1 MYEYISGPVAEVAP
15 AYAVIDAG
23 GVGYYLPISLETFSA
38 IEHTETARLYV
49 HYVVRED
56 AQLLYGFATKT
67 ERELFRHLISV
78 SGVGGNTARMIL
90 STYSPREL
98 QGIIT
103 SGNAVLLKNVKGL
116 GLKTAQKIIVEL
128 TGKLTAL
135 GAGGGAPRGDRRGPL
150 GAGHARLCQNC
161 RREGSSRHSA
171 RKSGGFGRGFGANG
185 LKKPMKSLFSSTKSN
200 NSPPR
205 LFGLVRYLLY
215 LCTRYL
221 ILLIYGRTNPSWLYR
236 YPARGVR
243 LCLPDRCRRHISEA
257 TANSTSQKSPER
269 LLSVA

>member
-23 GVGYYLPISLETFSA
+23 GVGYYLHISLETFSA

-128 TGKLTAL
+128 SGKLTGLGDADAAL
-135 GAGGGAPRGDRRGPL
+135 PAAGNAR

-215 LCTRYL
+215 LRTRYL

>member
-23 GVGYYLPISLETFSA
+23 GVGYYLHISLETFSA

-103 SGNAVLLKNVKGL
+103 AGNAVRWSCSALP
-116 GLKTAQKIIVEL
+116 
-128 TGKLTAL
+128 KL
-135 GAGGGAPRGDRRGPL
+135 
-150 GAGHARLCQNC
+150 
-161 RREGSSRHSA
+161 
-171 RKSGGFGRGFGANG
+171 
-185 LKKPMKSLFSSTKSN
+185 
-200 NSPPR
+200 PPR
-205 LFGLVRYLLY
+205 RLFAAFCAKIRGLRSRIW
-215 LCTRYL
+215 CE
-221 ILLIYGRTNPSWLYR
+221 W
-236 YPARGVR
+236 A
-243 LCLPDRCRRHISEA
+243 
-257 TANSTSQKSPER
+257 
-269 LLSVA
+269 

>member
-23 GVGYYLPISLETFSA
+23 VVGYYLHISLETFSA

-128 TGKLTAL
+128 SGKLTGLGDADAAL
-135 GAGGGAPRGDRRGPL
+135 PAAGNGEKLEEAL
-150 GAGHARLCQNC
+150 AAL
-161 RREGSSRHSA
+161 HSA
-171 RKSGGFGRGFGANG
+171 RKSGGYGRGFGANG

-215 LCTRYL
+215 LRTRYL